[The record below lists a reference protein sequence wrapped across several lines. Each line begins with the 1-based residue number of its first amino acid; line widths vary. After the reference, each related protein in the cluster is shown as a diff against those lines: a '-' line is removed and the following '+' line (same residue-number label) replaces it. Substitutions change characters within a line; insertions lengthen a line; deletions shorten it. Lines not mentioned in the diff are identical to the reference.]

1 MSSAGFRVKL
11 CFAMSLALVALASSI
26 ALAADKVA
34 LIPTEASAWGETQR
48 DATVAALAEAV
59 AQVNGRAVAAS
70 SSMKRASVEVGVD
83 DESSYAWREEL
94 ASEVADAMRGVVDS
108 YEILAVEPDGSGWL
122 VTVKAMVA
130 RLVSDGSRRKPLAI
144 IPFTAGRGEVTIFG
158 QGWDSTEASRI
169 LTQLLV
175 DKVTGTRRFAVIDRE
190 FVEVTQAEASLK
202 VANPLTPMTQLLE
215 LANRMVAEYMVV
227 GQLESLTATRTSNY
241 IEMQKRE
248 IFTDSAAAT
257 ITFRVIDVGSDQVK
271 YAGTD
276 VFVLADGEVPKSGGA
291 TAVGT
296 RILEIAAEQ
305 ITDAMINA
313 IYPLLLVAID
323 GEVVTLNQGGDTI
336 KVGSIYELYR
346 YGDKIVDPY
355 TRESLGR
362 SETLVGEVTIERV
375 NPKTSLAKITTLHSE
390 APIEFSQ
397 KAFVLRLKKRQGNS
411 ANAAS
416 AAKATEVTESI
427 SKKKEKSDENW

>member
-1 MSSAGFRVKL
+1 VSSAGFRVKL

-48 DATVAALAEAV
+48 DATVAALADAV

-362 SETLVGEVTIERV
+362 SETLVGEVTVERV
-375 NPKTSLAKITTLHSE
+375 NPKTSLARLTNLETE
-390 APIEFSQ
+390 APLEFSQ
-397 KAFVLRLKKRQGNS
+397 KAYVLRLKNRQLTS
-411 ANAAS
+411 TTSAS
-416 AAKATEVTESI
+416 AAKANEITESI
-427 SKKKEKSDENW
+427 EQKKQKSEENW

>member
-1 MSSAGFRVKL
+1 MRHL
-11 CFAMSLALVALASSI
+11 LALCLVLMLAGQH
-26 ALAADKVA
+26 ATAADKVA
-34 LIPTEASAWGETQR
+34 LIPTEANAWGETRR

-108 YEILAVEPDGSGWL
+108 YEILSVEPDGSGWL

-130 RLVSDGSRRKPLAI
+130 RLVSDGSRRKPLAV

-158 QGWDSTEASRI
+158 QGWDRTEASRI
-169 LTQLLV
+169 LTQLIV

-215 LANRMVAEYMVV
+215 LANRMVAEYMIV
-227 GQLESLTATRTSNY
+227 GQLESVTATRTSNY
-241 IEMQKRE
+241 IEIQNRE
-248 IFTDSAAAT
+248 IFTDSAVAT
-257 ITFRVIDVGSDQVK
+257 VTFRVIDVGSDQVK

-276 VFVLADGEVPKSGGA
+276 VFSLADGQVPKSGGA

-296 RILEIAAEQ
+296 RILEVAAEQ
-305 ITDAMINA
+305 ITEAMINA
-313 IYPLLLVAID
+313 IYPILLVAID
-323 GEVVTLNQGGDTI
+323 GELVTLNQGGDTI
-336 KVGSIYELYR
+336 KVGNIYELYR
-346 YGDKIVDPY
+346 YGEKIVDPY

-362 SETLVGEVTIERV
+362 SETLVGEVTVERV
-375 NPKTSLAKITTLHSE
+375 NPKTSLARLTNLETE
-390 APIEFSQ
+390 APLEFSQ
-397 KAFVLRLKKRQGNS
+397 KAYVLRLKNRQLTS
-411 ANAAS
+411 TASAS
-416 AAKATEVTESI
+416 AAKATEITESI
-427 SKKKEKSDENW
+427 EQKKQKSDENW

>member
-1 MSSAGFRVKL
+1 
-11 CFAMSLALVALASSI
+11 
-26 ALAADKVA
+26 
-34 LIPTEASAWGETQR
+34 
-48 DATVAALAEAV
+48 
-59 AQVNGRAVAAS
+59 
-70 SSMKRASVEVGVD
+70 
-83 DESSYAWREEL
+83 
-94 ASEVADAMRGVVDS
+94 
-108 YEILAVEPDGSGWL
+108 
-122 VTVKAMVA
+122 
-130 RLVSDGSRRKPLAI
+130 
-144 IPFTAGRGEVTIFG
+144 
-158 QGWDSTEASRI
+158 
-169 LTQLLV
+169 
-175 DKVTGTRRFAVIDRE
+175 
-190 FVEVTQAEASLK
+190 
-202 VANPLTPMTQLLE
+202 
-215 LANRMVAEYMVV
+215 VV

-362 SETLVGEVTIERV
+362 SETLVGEVKIERV

-397 KAFVLRLKKRQGNS
+397 KAFVLRLKKRQGDI
-411 ANAAS
+411 ANAAA